1 MESQTRRG
9 FLADVGKGM
18 LVASVGVPL
27 AAELGIAPAR
37 AEAEHEGD
45 THALTFGRLE
55 PLVALLQ
62 ENSAEKMLP
71 LVVSRL
77 SQGTSLRELVSAA
90 ALANARTFG
99 GEDYIGYHAFMALL
113 PAYQMTAELPAA
125 RRALPVLKVLYRST
139 SQIQAKGGR
148 SAEVLHPVVP
158 AALDGRTNLR
168 DAMRRQE
175 LDKAETLFAGLVAQS
190 PNAAFNALQTL
201 VQDEADVHRVV
212 LAYRAWDLL
221 GLTGKEHAHTTLRQ
235 SVHYCVSAEKQRV
248 AQGRPEPAIR
258 SILPNVLDTHKL
270 VGRSLGT
277 RTADDAWVRAFC
289 NTLLASTP
297 AQAADAV
304 GGALAEG
311 FGLSAI
317 GEALSLA
324 ATQQVLRDP
333 GRTQAFPGKPIGSV
347 HGDSYGVHA
356 SDSMNA
362 WRNIAAV
369 SSHENAVAG
378 LIVAGYHLQAPTG
391 RDWKSLPAYP
401 FAESKAEI
409 TTTDPAALL
418 RELDGA
424 IRENHQAHAA
434 AIVAHYSA
442 LGHAAA
448 PVFALLLNYAVSED
462 GTLHAEKYY
471 RTIVEEFGRTRK
483 AHRGDHLV
491 ALARVTASE
500 FGKRA
505 DGYEQACGLLRI

>member
-1 MESQTRRG
+1 
-9 FLADVGKGM
+9 
-18 LVASVGVPL
+18 
-27 AAELGIAPAR
+27 
-37 AEAEHEGD
+37 
-45 THALTFGRLE
+45 
-55 PLVALLQ
+55 
-62 ENSAEKMLP
+62 
-71 LVVSRL
+71 
-77 SQGTSLRELVSAA
+77 
-90 ALANARTFG
+90 
-99 GEDYIGYHAFMALL
+99 
-113 PAYQMTAELPAA
+113 
-125 RRALPVLKVLYRST
+125 
-139 SQIQAKGGR
+139 
-148 SAEVLHPVVP
+148 
-158 AALDGRTNLR
+158 
-168 DAMRRQE
+168 
-175 LDKAETLFAGLVAQS
+175 
-190 PNAAFNALQTL
+190 
-201 VQDEADVHRVV
+201 
-212 LAYRAWDLL
+212 
-221 GLTGKEHAHTTLRQ
+221 
-235 SVHYCVSAEKQRV
+235 
-248 AQGRPEPAIR
+248 
-258 SILPNVLDTHKL
+258 
-270 VGRSLGT
+270 
-277 RTADDAWVRAFC
+277 
-289 NTLLASTP
+289 
-297 AQAADAV
+297 
-304 GGALAEG
+304 
-311 FGLSAI
+311 
-317 GEALSLA
+317 
-324 ATQQVLRDP
+324 
-333 GRTQAFPGKPIGSV
+333 
-347 HGDSYGVHA
+347 
-356 SDSMNA
+356 MNA